1 MTYKTVL
8 VHAEANPEAA
18 PRLEVAGAVARHFN
32 ARLVGLGAEW
42 LDWIGVSDPYGMMA
56 ADWMT
61 VMRDQMEQDL
71 KAAQA
76 QFEKHAGA
84 ADHHWLRVMDPPAA
98 AMARLARSA
107 DLIVTGG
114 APLSDRA
121 QPRTADPV
129 DLVLLSGRPVLVAP
143 PKGGELKARKIVV
156 AWKDTREARRAVA
169 DALPFLKDAEE
180 VVVMEACH
188 TDDFGDAQYR
198 TSDVVEHLQR
208 HGVKAR
214 PLAKIV
220 VPERV
225 AIELNIEAQAIDA
238 DLIVCGAY
246 GHNRV
251 QEWVLGGVTHDL
263 LHYPERFVLLSH

>member
-1 MTYKTVL
+1 MSYKTIL
-8 VHAEANPEAA
+8 VHAESNPEAA
-18 PRLEVAGAVARHFN
+18 PRLEVAGAVARRFD

-61 VMRDQMEQDL
+61 VMRDQMELDL

-76 QFEKHAGA
+76 LFESHAGSA
-84 ADHHWLRVMDPPAA
+84 PHQWLRVLDPPAQ
-98 AMARLARSA
+98 AMARLSRSA

-114 APLSDRA
+114 SPLSDRD

-129 DLVLLSGRPVLVAP
+129 ELILLSGRPVLVAP
-143 PKGGELKARKIVV
+143 PKGGELKASKIVV

-169 DALPFLKDAEE
+169 DAMPFLELAEE
-180 VVVMEACH
+180 VVVLEACAAEE
-188 TDDFGDAQYR
+188 FGDAEYR
-198 TSDVVEHLQR
+198 TADLVEHLQR

-214 PLAKIV
+214 AMVKSV
-220 VPERV
+220 TPERV
-225 AIELNIEAQAIDA
+225 AVELNIEAQAIGA

-251 QEWVLGGVTHDL
+251 TEWVLGGVTHDL
-263 LHYPERFVLLSH
+263 LHYPETFVLLSH